1 MIDRILLFPYTLT
14 LAVRDF
20 LFRKGLRKSVSAE
33 VPTICVGNITVGGT
47 GKTPHT
53 EMILRTLL
61 RSDRWAYSNIAVLS
75 RGYKR
80 KSRGFQ
86 KVLRDGSAATFG
98 DEPLQIAKKFPS
110 VTVAVD
116 RDRIEG
122 CRFLRHPDE
131 LQTDKKARRCM
142 DKDLPAADII
152 VLDDAFQYRKLR
164 ASVNIVLVD
173 YYRPVHKDRLLP
185 LGQLRDLPKRLG
197 DADILIV
204 TKCPPYLDDW
214 EKMKWA
220 GYLGLSNYQAAS
232 CKGIREG
239 GKQQTLLF
247 SYIGYRDMLP
257 VFEEEADNRFVYSK
271 RLVLFSGIAKDIQ
284 LRNYL
289 SDSYKIVKRFNFPDH
304 HKYTPGDIRT
314 LSHAVRE
321 NPTAVVATTEKDAQ
335 RVVDTKNV
343 PDALKERLFQ
353 VPIEVNFLSDNEK
366 AVFETTLLSFLG

>member
-1 MIDRILLFPYTLT
+1 
-14 LAVRDF
+14 
-20 LFRKGLRKSVSAE
+20 
-33 VPTICVGNITVGGT
+33 
-47 GKTPHT
+47 
-53 EMILRTLL
+53 
-61 RSDRWAYSNIAVLS
+61 
-75 RGYKR
+75 
-80 KSRGFQ
+80 
-86 KVLRDGSAATFG
+86 
-98 DEPLQIAKKFPS
+98 
-110 VTVAVD
+110 
-116 RDRIEG
+116 
-122 CRFLRHPDE
+122 
-131 LQTDKKARRCM
+131 M

-232 CKGIREG
+232 CKGVREG

-304 HKYTPGDIRT
+304 HKYTPADIRT

-335 RVVDTKNV
+335 RVVDTKKV

-366 AVFETTLLSFLG
+366 AVFEATLLSFLG